1 MSDVMVSVLVP
12 TYNQENYITQALDGV
27 LRQKTKY
34 SYEVLVGEDL
44 STDGTREVLR
54 QYEADHPGAVTVYY
68 RDHNLGCS
76 ADLLDNHMD
85 LYHRAQ
91 GKYVIFLEGD
101 DFWIDDGKMEKQVAF
116 LEQHSD
122 YIATAHNCVV
132 VDERGEKREEQY
144 PECKD
149 EEYTLSHYK
158 RNILPGQL
166 ATLMMRNIYQI
177 LGFRTDM
184 WEKRLVP
191 GDRLFYFT
199 LLSCGKIYCRQEA
212 MTAYRYVTSGGS
224 SYTANVRY
232 DFAGDEYW
240 HRALYSFALD
250 TGKQEFRDCAGI
262 LYLTALVRGLKTRM
276 ISLRQ
281 AMGYIAGLG
290 GRWRLLAQFFYIYT
304 PIYAEKIFYRLF
316 HIDAKKI

>member
-1 MSDVMVSVLVP
+1 MSEIMVSVLVP
-12 TYNQENYITQALDGV
+12 TYNQENYIAQALDGV
-27 LRQKTKY
+27 LRQKTQY
-34 SYEVLVGEDL
+34 TYEVLVGEDL

-54 QYEADHPGAVTVYY
+54 QYETAHPGRVTVYY
-68 RDHNLGCS
+68 REHNLGRS
-76 ADLLDNHMD
+76 ADVLDNHMD
-85 LYHRAQ
+85 LYHRAK

-101 DFWIDDGKMEKQVAF
+101 DFWLDDEKMEKQVNF
-116 LEQHSD
+116 LEQHPD

-132 VDERGEKREEQY
+132 VDERGEKREERY

-177 LGFRTDM
+177 PDFRTDM

-232 DFAGDEYW
+232 DFLGDEYW
-240 HRALYSFALD
+240 HRALYTFALD
-250 TGKQEFRDCAGI
+250 TGKKEFRDCAGV
-262 LYLTALVRGLKTRM
+262 LYLTALVRGLKTRA

-281 AMGYIAGLG
+281 ATAYIAGLG
-290 GRWRLLAQFFYIYT
+290 GRGRLLAQFFYIYV

>member
-1 MSDVMVSVLVP
+1 MPEIMVSVLVP
-12 TYNQENYITQALDGV
+12 TYNQENYIAQALDGV
-27 LRQKTKY
+27 LRQKTQY
-34 SYEVLVGEDL
+34 AYEVLVGEDL

-54 QYEADHPGAVTVYY
+54 QYEAAHPGAVTVYY
-68 RDHNLGCS
+68 REHNLGRS
-76 ADLLDNHMD
+76 ADVLDNHMD

-101 DFWIDDGKMEKQVAF
+101 DFWLDDGKIEKQVIF
-116 LEQHSD
+116 LEQHPD

-132 VDERGEKREEQY
+132 VDARGEKREERY

-149 EEYTLSHYK
+149 EEYTLAHYE

-166 ATLMMRNIYQI
+166 ATLMMRNIYQVP
-177 LGFRTDM
+177 GFRTDM

-199 LLSCGKIYCRQEA
+199 LLSCGRIYCRQEA

-232 DFAGDEYW
+232 DFLGDEYW
-240 HRALYSFALD
+240 HRALYTFALD
-250 TGKQEFRDCAGI
+250 TGKKEFRDCAGV
-262 LYLTALVRGLKTRM
+262 LYLTALVRGLKTRA

-281 AMGYIAGLG
+281 AMAYIAGLG
-290 GRWRLLAQFFYIYT
+290 GRGRLLAQFLYIYV